1 MPVYSNTRCCV
12 RVHREH
18 AHASRA
24 HSASSC
30 APTCEQRDACRK
42 KRCVDATT
50 RANFSRST
58 RRYTRDRYG
67 RHMRIDVLNVS
78 TTLLTCISNT
88 VDARRAKSMRL
99 RWSTACLQY
108 RKSRAAHPM
117 REVLATGSRH
127 RCVRERESHRCMRCW
142 CRCMPPRRDLT
153 MPNCERVR
161 PCDRDMRCAKPLPD
175 RGKTLLSNR

>member
-1 MPVYSNTRCCV
+1 MPVYSNTRCCA

-30 APTCEQRDACRK
+30 APMCEQRDACRK

-58 RRYTRDRYG
+58 RRYACNRCA

-78 TTLLTCISNT
+78 TTLPTYISNT
-88 VDARRAKSMRL
+88 VDAHRAKSMRL
-99 RWSTACLQY
+99 RWSTACVQLPQIAC
-108 RKSRAAHPM
+108 RASDVRGGCDTVQRIDTCVSAN
-117 REVLATGSRH
+117 RIGACGVGVGTCETDGS
-127 RCVRERESHRCMRCW
+127 
-142 CRCMPPRRDLT
+142 
-153 MPNCERVR
+153 
-161 PCDRDMRCAKPLPD
+161 A
-175 RGKTLLSNR
+175 